1 MPSYLAKGRTGFG
14 KFLICSSLALSAV
27 SAQAQ
32 SWHSPAFESWADPRT
47 GAGLVYNAYKW
58 FSSSLSD
65 EDKRK
70 HQRIVLFA
78 LNNLDPGNTAV
89 WSNEST
95 DSEGRATIAVRYVA
109 NGTTCCRVYSYV
121 RVKNN
126 QRSYSDTACLDINQ
140 RTWTFVDKY

>member
-1 MPSYLAKGRTGFG
+1 MRSFLAKGRTVFG
-14 KFLICSSLALSAV
+14 KYLICSSLSVFAIPV
-27 SAQAQ
+27 FAQN
-32 SWHSPAFESWADPRT
+32 WHSPAFESWADPRT
-47 GAGLVYNAYKW
+47 GAGIIYNVYKW

-70 HQRIVLFA
+70 HQQVVLFA
-78 LNNLDPGNTAV
+78 LNNLDPGHTVV
-89 WSNEST
+89 WNNETT
-95 DSEGRATIAVRYVA
+95 DSEGRASIAVRYVA

-126 QRSYSDTACLDINQ
+126 QRSYSDTACLDNNQ